1 MNKKP
6 KTMKKLLTISAAV
19 AAALTATALD
29 EPIYTV
35 TTSGTGTNDISA
47 ATIEVTANGETTT
60 KSFSE
65 ISFTTGTIRKRG
77 TGFLRSAASLVSFTG
92 TILVE
97 EGAWLATANG
107 HLGYSVH
114 PYTDSANVV
123 ISNGASVVYAIPSGS
138 PQFRQAVTFGGT
150 GYNGMGAICIENNV
164 SETIS
169 QFFWNTHWTMTDDA
183 TIAVHNTNSSIIGGY
198 LTLDMAGHT
207 LTFQGYGS
215 GTGSTFTFQYPTV
228 SNPGHIVLDGTRWA
242 FNIDSVGRS
251 GRVVRD
257 LTGTSANT
265 IELKK
270 GTRSATEAWFHLV
283 NMDPTSPWKVIS
295 RDGGNTMRATHGQ
308 WGSTNLAAWAGPVE
322 LVDGL
327 LAVSGSRGSS
337 FTYYNTLSGAGGLYC
352 SRGQQVVLANGGNTF
367 TGEVRINTNRTEG
380 EGELRLL
387 ADGALPANGA
397 GATLNDS
404 SLDLAGYCGTYHLPS
419 LMFDV
424 GNGLTETFRGG
435 TNGVVKSLRKIGVGT
450 LDISAP
456 VTVTGVTEIA
466 AGTLRVP
473 YAHAGLIAGGMASVS
488 PNYPS
493 DQLKLIDTLVLT
505 NRVALGADLAYT
517 DEEGYWL
524 RDQVTWGGR
533 ALFTYH
539 GYLWNRSGVT
549 QDWTFALNIS
559 QGANLYLNGSAVANL
574 YATDYRAAGF
584 VKFKTIPVP
593 PGANRFDL
601 RIYTTT
607 AYGPSYNWSEY
618 RNGYTYKK
626 NSKDGEKLAWKPN
639 FGFAIDTQGRE
650 STNAVDYVSAVD
662 PGDGSLLTISV
673 DGLDDGVAAV
683 LPKFDHLKFTGG
695 TLDTRGSDITVPVLE
710 GVNGAVTNSNAYY
723 PGGSLTVGEKWI
735 VSGATTA
742 NKTLKVTGKLKFA
755 DGATLDCSDLSLL
768 SRQAEHTLATAT
780 GGIEGMPVF
789 DGNAPGNKGWHLVK
803 ETVNGVESLKLF
815 WQLGMAITIY

>member
-1 MNKKP
+1 
-6 KTMKKLLTISAAV
+6 MKQVMTAAIL
-19 AAALTATALD
+19 ASALTATALD
-29 EPIYTV
+29 EPIYTI
-35 TTSGTGTNDISA
+35 TTSGTGTNDITA
-47 ATIEVTANGETTT
+47 ATIEVTENGETTT

-65 ISFTTGTIRKRG
+65 ISFATGTIRKRG
-77 TGFLRSAASLVSFTG
+77 TGFLRSDSSLVSFTG

-97 EGAWLATANG
+97 EGAWLVTANG

-114 PYTDSANVV
+114 PYTDSASVV

-138 PQFRQAVTFGGT
+138 AQFRQAITFGGT
-150 GYNGMGAICIENNV
+150 GYNGMGAICIENKV
-164 SETIS
+164 SNLS
-169 QFFWNTHWTMTDDA
+169 QFFWNTHWTMSDDA
-183 TIAVHNTNSSIIGGY
+183 TIAVHNTNSSITGGY
-198 LTLDMAGHT
+198 LTLDMAGHM
-207 LTFQGYGS
+207 LAFQGYGG
-215 GTGSTFTFQYPTV
+215 GTGSTFTFQYPTIN
-228 SNPGHIVLDGTRWA
+228 NPGNIVLDGVRWA
-242 FNIDSVGRS
+242 FNIDSLGKS

-257 LTGTSANT
+257 LAGTAANT

-270 GTRSATEAWFHLV
+270 GTRSATEAWFHMV

-295 RDGGNTMRATHGQ
+295 HEGGVMRSTHGL

-322 LVDGL
+322 LADGL
-327 LAVSGSRGSS
+327 LAVSGSRDSS
-337 FTYYNTLSGAGGLYC
+337 FTFYNEISGAGGLTC

-380 EGELRLL
+380 EGELRLF

-397 GATLNDS
+397 GARLYDS
-404 SLDLAGYCGTYHLPS
+404 SLELAGYCGTYHLPS
-419 LMFDV
+419 LVFDV
-424 GNGLTETFRGG
+424 KTGLTETFRGG

-473 YAHAGLIAGGMASVS
+473 YAYAGLIAGGMASVS

-524 RDQVTWGGR
+524 RDRVTWGGR

-574 YATDYRAAGF
+574 YATDYRANGY

-601 RIYTTT
+601 RIYTTG
-607 AYGPSYNWSEY
+607 AYGPSFDWSEY
-618 RNGYTYKK
+618 RKGYTYKK

-662 PGDGSLLTISV
+662 PGDGSLLTVSV
-673 DGLDDGVAAV
+673 DGLDDSVAAV

-710 GVNGAVTNSNAYY
+710 GVNGAVTNSNAYF
-723 PGGSLTVGEKWI
+723 PGGSLTVGAKWML
-735 VSGATTA
+735 SGSAISG
-742 NKTLKVTGKLKFA
+742 KTLKVTGKLKF
-755 DGATLDCSDLSLL
+755 DVGATLDCADLALL
-768 SRQAEHTLATAT
+768 TRTEHTLATAT
-780 GGIEGMPVF
+780 GGIEGMPAF
-789 DGNAPGNKGWHLVK
+789 DSNVNGNKGWHLVTK
-803 ETVNGVESLKLF
+803 TENGVESLKFF
-815 WQLGMAITIY
+815 WQLGTLFSIR

>member
-1 MNKKP
+1 
-6 KTMKKLLTISAAV
+6 MKCCKFVVLASGCVAMALAAS
-19 AAALTATALD
+19 ALD
-29 EPIYTV
+29 EPIYTI
-35 TTSGTGTNDISA
+35 TTSGTGTNDITA
-47 ATIEVTANGETTT
+47 VTIEVTENGETTT

-77 TGFLRSAASLVSFTG
+77 TGFLRSAASLVSFKG

-107 HLGYSVH
+107 HMGYSVH

-123 ISNGASVVYAIPSGS
+123 ISNGASVVYAVPSGS
-138 PQFRQAVTFGGT
+138 ATFRQAITFGGT
-150 GYNGMGAICIENNV
+150 GYNGMGAICIENKVTNL
-164 SETIS
+164 I

-183 TIAVHNTNSSIIGGY
+183 TIAVHNTNSSITGGY

-257 LTGTSANT
+257 LAGTSANT
-265 IELKK
+265 IELKN

-337 FTYYNTLSGAGGLYC
+337 FTYYNTISGAGGLYC

-380 EGELRLL
+380 EGELRLF
-387 ADGALPANGA
+387 ADGALPANGS
-397 GATLNDS
+397 GAKLYDS
-404 SLDLAGYCGTYHLPS
+404 SLDLAGYCGTYHLPA

-456 VTVTGVTEIA
+456 VTVTGITEIA

-473 YAHAGLIAGGMASVS
+473 YAHAGLIAGAQASVE
-488 PNYPS
+488 PTYPS
-493 DQLKLIDTLVLT
+493 SQLSLIDTLVLT

-517 DEEGYWL
+517 DEDGYWL

-539 GYLWNRSGVT
+539 GYLWNRSGET
-549 QDWTFALNIS
+549 QNWTFALNIS
-559 QGANLYLNGSAVANL
+559 QGANVYLNGSAIANL
-574 YATDYRAAGF
+574 YATDYRAKGF

-593 PGANRFDL
+593 PGANRLDL
-601 RIYTTT
+601 RIYSTG
-607 AYGPSYNWSEY
+607 AYGPSYDWNEY
-618 RNGYTYKK
+618 RKGYTYKK
-626 NSKDGEKLAWKPN
+626 NSNDGEKLAWKPN
-639 FGFAIDTQGRE
+639 FGLAIDMQGRE
-650 STNAVDYVSAVD
+650 TTNAVDYVAAID
-662 PGDGSLLTISV
+662 PGDGSLLTVSE
-673 DGLDDGVAAV
+673 DGMDDGVAAV
-683 LPKFDHLKFTGG
+683 MPKFDHLKFTGG
-695 TLDTRGSDITVPVLE
+695 KLDTRGSDITVPVLE
-710 GVNGAVTNSNAYY
+710 GVNGAVTNSNAYF
-723 PGGSLTVGEKWI
+723 PGGSLTVGQKWI
-735 VSGATTA
+735 VSGAAMA
-742 NKTLKVTGKLKFA
+742 NKTLKVSGKLKFA
-755 DGATLDCSDLSLL
+755 AGSVLEGTDLALL
-768 SRQAEHTLATAT
+768 SRKAEHTLATAT
-780 GGIEGMPVF
+780 GGIEGMPAF
-789 DGNAPGNKGWHLVK
+789 DDNAPGNKGWRLV
-803 ETVNGVESLKLF
+803 TVTENGVGTLKLF
-815 WQLGMAITIY
+815 WQLGTTVVIR